1 MDHPTLS
8 VIVPV
13 YNEHENLETLLAR
26 LVPVLERSA
35 AGQFE
40 IIFVDDGSRDGSGA
54 LLDRFHT
61 LDPRVKAIHLSR
73 NFGHQAALQAGL
85 DCAAGAAVVSMD
97 ADLQDPPEVIPDLVD
112 AWRAGHEVVY
122 AIRRRRKENV
132 LKRASY
138 AVFYRTLRRI
148 ADVDLP
154 LDAGDFC
161 LVDRRVADALVGMRE
176 RGRFLRGLRSW
187 VGFSQTGVEYE
198 RAARHAGT
206 PKYTLRKLA
215 RLALS
220 GYIGFSSTPL
230 RLATWFGF
238 ATASVG
244 FAFAF
249 WAIASKLLDIPSP
262 RGWVS
267 LVAVILSVG
276 GAQLVV
282 LGVIGEYLGRVYEET
297 RQRPLYLVRSTT
309 GLEPAPRIG
318 RSPS

>member
-13 YNEHENLETLLAR
+13 YNEHENLETLVAR
-26 LVPVLERSA
+26 LVPVLEQSA
-35 AGQFE
+35 GGRFE
-40 IIFVDDGSRDGSGA
+40 IIFIDDGSRDGSGP
-54 LLDRFHT
+54 LLDRFHA
-61 LDPRVKAIHLSR
+61 LDPRLKAIHLSR

-85 DCAAGAAVVSMD
+85 DCATGDAVVSMD
-97 ADLQDPPEVIPDLVD
+97 ADLQDPPEVIPQLID

-148 ADVDLP
+148 AEIDLP

-161 LVDRRVADALVGMRE
+161 LLDRRVADALKVMRE

-198 RAARHAGT
+198 RAARHAGA
-206 PKYTLRKLA
+206 PKYTLRALA

-238 ATASVG
+238 ATASLGFG
-244 FAFAF
+244 FAL
-249 WAIASKLLDIPSP
+249 WAIASKLLDIASP

-276 GAQLVV
+276 GVQLVV

-309 GLEPAPRIG
+309 GLDPARPVEH
-318 RSPS
+318 SPS